1 MEEVY
6 ALLFIIVMFYISSKI
21 FNKFILLKLIEMDTM
36 EIERNPKW
44 IMKDVTKQYYGFQ
57 DIDIILAETTVFM
70 SLPRLRATKEGRFEL
85 LVPNDITT
93 REVDEILKLALAGK
107 IQIKYGVF
115 FPDKPLHWLSI
126 LCYMLDGGDVMEA
139 TAKFEEKQE
148 TS

>member
-44 IMKDVTKQYYGFQ
+44 IMKDVIKQYYGFQ

-70 SLPRLRATKEGRFEL
+70 SLPRVRISKNNRFEL
-85 LVPNDITT
+85 WIPNDTST
-93 REVDEILKLALAGK
+93 REVNDILRLALAGK

>member
-1 MEEVY
+1 METLL
-6 ALLFIIVMFYISSKI
+6 ALLLSLVMFYISIHI
-21 FNKFILLKLIEMDTM
+21 FNKYILPKLIEADTK
-36 EIERNPKW
+36 EIEKNPQW
-44 IMKDVTKQYYGFQ
+44 IMKHAIGKYYGFH
-57 DIDIILAETTVFM
+57 DVDIILAETKIFV
-70 SLPRLRATKEGRFEL
+70 SLPRARISKNNRFEL
-85 LVPNDITT
+85 WIPNDTST
-93 REVDEILKLALAGK
+93 REVNDILRLALAGK